1 MTGWGLVWL
10 GVMAGALVVMA
21 LGQLVLAIVGA
32 RMARQAT
39 DAVQEVRR
47 DLRPILEKAQKIAN
61 DAARTSDIARS
72 QAERIDQI
80 IALTAQRIDETLTNV
95 QAAVSGPL
103 RQGSAVVA
111 GIRAAMEV
119 LRNVSERRGS
129 ARPREEDEDALF
141 VG

>member
-1 MTGWGLVWL
+1 L

-21 LGQLVLAIVGA
+21 LGQLVLAIMGA

-39 DAVQEVRR
+39 DAMQEVRR
-47 DLRPILEKAQKIAN
+47 DLRPILERAQKIAN

-119 LRNVSERRGS
+119 LRNVSERRGT
-129 ARPREEDEDALF
+129 ARAREEDEDALF

>member
-21 LGQLVLAIVGA
+21 LGQLVLAIMGA

-39 DAVQEVRR
+39 DAMQEVRR
-47 DLRPILEKAQKIAN
+47 DLRPILERAQKIAN

-119 LRNVSERRGS
+119 LRNVSERRGT
-129 ARPREEDEDALF
+129 ARAREEDEDALF